1 MGRLDGR
8 VAIVT
13 GGASGIGR
21 HYSLALVQEGARVMI
36 GDVVEGGAFAKE
48 IETKHGAGA
57 AASVVFDV
65 SKEED
70 CKRLAA
76 ETNNRFGKIDILVNN
91 AALYSKLPPTPYT
104 EIDVELWDRV
114 MAVNV
119 RGTFLMVKH
128 VGPYMAERNY
138 GKIINLGSGTMY
150 GGIPKMLHYVT
161 SKGAIMVMTRA
172 LSRELGDR
180 GIRVNTLM
188 PGYTLSDTGLTNTE
202 HVKEA
207 RPRSVGQ
214 RALKREEYPEDLV
227 GSLIF
232 LASAESDFITGQVI
246 AIDGGHVN
254 T

>member
-13 GGASGIGR
+13 GGSRGLGR
-21 HYSLALVQEGARVMI
+21 HFSLALATEGARVMI
-36 GDVVEGGAFAKE
+36 ADVVEGGALAHE
-48 IETKHGAGA
+48 IETKHGKGA
-57 AASVVFDV
+57 AASVTFDV
-65 SKEED
+65 SQESS
-70 CKRLAA
+70 CKQLVADTIA
-76 ETNNRFGKIDILVNN
+76 RFGKIDILVNN
-91 AALYSKLPPTPYT
+91 AALYSALPPTRYT

-119 RGTFLMVKH
+119 RGTFLMAKH
-128 VGPYMAERNY
+128 VGPHMAERNY
-138 GKIINLGSGTMY
+138 GKIINIGSGTMY

-161 SKGAIMVMTRA
+161 SKGAIMTMTRA
-172 LSRELGDR
+172 LSRELGDS

-207 RPRSVGQ
+207 RPRSVQQ
-214 RALKREEYPEDLV
+214 RALKREEHPEDLL

-232 LASAESDFITGQVI
+232 LASTESDFITGQVI
-246 AIDGGHVN
+246 AVDGGHVN

>member
-1 MGRLDGR
+1 MGRVAGR

-21 HYSLALVQEGARVMI
+21 HYSLALADEGAKVMI
-36 GDVVEGGAFAKE
+36 ADIVDGAALAKE
-48 IETKHGAGA
+48 INAKHGEGT
-57 AASVVFDV
+57 AASGVFDV
-65 SKEED
+65 SREDD

-76 ETNNRFGKIDILVNN
+76 KTVETFGKIDILVNN
-91 AALYSKLPPTPYT
+91 AALYSALPPTPYT
-104 EIDVELWDRV
+104 EIDVDLWDRV

-119 RGTFLMVKH
+119 RGTFLMTKH
-128 VGPYMAERNY
+128 VGPHMAKQNY

-150 GGIPKMLHYVT
+150 GGIPMMLHYVT

-172 LSRELGDR
+172 LSRELGAS

-188 PGYTLSDTGLTNTE
+188 PGYTLSDTGLTNTK
-202 HVKEA
+202 HVEEA
-207 RPRSVGQ
+207 RPRSVQQ
-214 RALKREEYPEDLV
+214 RALKREEYPEDLI
-227 GSLIF
+227 GSLLF
-232 LASAESDFITGQVI
+232 LASAESDFVTGQVI

>member
-1 MGRLDGR
+1 MGRVEGR

-21 HYSLALVQEGARVMI
+21 HYSLALANEGARVMI
-36 GDVVEGGAFAKE
+36 ADVVEGEALAKE
-48 IETKHGAGA
+48 IESKHGKGTAV
-57 AASVVFDV
+57 SLTFDV
-65 SKEED
+65 SREAD

-76 ETNNRFGKIDILVNN
+76 ETHKRFGKIDILVNN

-104 EIDVELWDRV
+104 EIDVDLWDRV

-128 VGPYMAERNY
+128 VGPYMAEKNY

-150 GGIPKMLHYVT
+150 GGIPQMLHYVT

-172 LSRELGDR
+172 LSRELGDK

-188 PGYTLSDTGLTNTE
+188 PGYTLSDTGLTNIE

-214 RALKREEYPEDLV
+214 RALKREEYPEDLL

>member
-1 MGRLDGR
+1 MGRVDGR

-21 HYSLALVQEGARVMI
+21 HYSLALAAEGARVMI
-36 GDVVEGGAFAKE
+36 ADVVEGGALAKE
-48 IETKHGAGA
+48 IEAKHGPGT
-57 AASVVFDV
+57 AASLTFDV
-65 SKEED
+65 SKEAD
-70 CKRLAA
+70 CKRLTE
-76 ETNNRFGKIDILVNN
+76 ETIKRFGKIDILVNN

-104 EIDVELWDRV
+104 EIDVDLWDRV

-128 VGPYMAERNY
+128 VGPRMAEKNY

-150 GGIPKMLHYVT
+150 GGLPRMLHYVT

-172 LSRELGDR
+172 LSRELGDK

-207 RPRSVGQ
+207 RPRSVQQ
-214 RALKREEYPEDLV
+214 RALKREEYPEDLL
-227 GSLIF
+227 GALIF
-232 LASAESDFITGQVI
+232 LASPESDFVTGQVI